1 MHAIQESFT
10 VNRLAID
17 GDSSNAPQ
25 IVNPHII
32 RKIHDHRMAA
42 ADTVLVKGNVIA
54 LKMPPR
60 NEGILKRIDI
70 VIAAINFAVSQL
82 QLQD

>member
-42 ADTVLVKGNVIA
+42 AYTVLVKMDVVA
-54 LKMPPR
+54 LKMPQR
-60 NEGILKRIDI
+60 NEGIFRRIYML
-70 VIAAINFAVSQL
+70 IAAIKKH
-82 QLQD
+82 